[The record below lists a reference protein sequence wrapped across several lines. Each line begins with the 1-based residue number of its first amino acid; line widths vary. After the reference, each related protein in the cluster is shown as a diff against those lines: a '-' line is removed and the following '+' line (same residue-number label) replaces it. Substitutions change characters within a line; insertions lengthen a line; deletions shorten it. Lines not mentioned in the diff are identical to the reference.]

1 WTIGRNSGTS
11 PFWSKLL
18 RMALFCLPECG
29 GNNAVL
35 HRRTW
40 RMLHKGL
47 DDDNAKGPRCGGG
60 GTGIAGHCRPEGAA
74 DRRLPGAVRG
84 AERRSLLLVALARY
98 VALLTAGVA
107 GLAVFGTLAGD
118 VAHLAAVV
126 ARHPALAEARSPGAA
141 AVAHPR
147 AATHAAAAAGAS
159 SGSAAT
165 EAAAAASAAGAVR
178 AAVRAAAAIAAAVPA
193 AVAAAL
199 VSLRAF
205 AGEMARL
212 VARVALLGTHGRRR
226 RKQTARNGS
235 AGLKRLDTST
245 GYAARNGT
253 KKGFAHGF
261 RLTWCSAHGTQLA
274 RPIPPRLARRSPL
287 ELAWRQWSDCLYT
300 APSRQPRLAT
310 LPNTTN
316 TVPAVLPFYYLPR
329 PRVFAGVHR

>member
-1 WTIGRNSGTS
+1 
-11 PFWSKLL
+11 
-18 RMALFCLPECG
+18 MALFFLPECG

-147 AATHAAAAAGAS
+147 AATHAAAAAAAGAS

-165 EAAAAASAAGAVR
+165 EATAAASAAAGAVR

-205 AGEMARL
+205 AGKVARL

-226 RKQTARNGS
+226 R
-235 AGLKRLDTST
+235 
-245 GYAARNGT
+245 
-253 KKGFAHGF
+253 
-261 RLTWCSAHGTQLA
+261 
-274 RPIPPRLARRSPL
+274 
-287 ELAWRQWSDCLYT
+287 
-300 APSRQPRLAT
+300 
-310 LPNTTN
+310 
-316 TVPAVLPFYYLPR
+316 
-329 PRVFAGVHR
+329 